1 MKYLISAAIA
11 AMLGGAAAQAQDAA
25 AGEDIFA
32 KRCKTCHM
40 LVTDGG
46 EEIVKGGKTGPNLY
60 GVIGR
65 TAASAGDFDRYGD
78 SLTALGESGF
88 EWTEAEIISYLE
100 DPRDYLRTKLDDK
113 KARSNMAY
121 KLKGEDD
128 RANVAA
134 YLASVA
140 AGS

>member
-1 MKYLISAAIA
+1 MKNALFAAAGA
-11 AMLGGAAAQAQDAA
+11 AMLAAPALADGHVA
-25 AGEDIFA
+25 AGEDVFG

-46 EEIVKGGKTGPNLY
+46 ETLVKGGKTGPNLY

-65 TAASAGDFDRYGD
+65 QAGSTDFGRYGD
-78 SLTALGESGF
+78 SLVALGESGF
-88 EWTEAEIISYLE
+88 TWTEAELVVYLE
-100 DPRDYLRTKLDDK
+100 DPRAYLRAKLDDK
-113 KARSNMAY
+113 RARSNMAY
-121 KLKGEDD
+121 KLRSEDD
-128 RANVAA
+128 RAAVAA

>member
-1 MKYLISAAIA
+1 MKYFISAVIA
-11 AMLGGAAAQAQDAA
+11 AVLGGAAAQAQDVS
-25 AGEDIFA
+25 AGEEIFA

-60 GVIGR
+60 GVVGR
-65 TAASAGDFDRYGD
+65 QAASAGDFKRYGD

-88 EWTEAEIISYLE
+88 SWTEAEIAVYLE

-113 KARSNMAY
+113 RARSNMAY
-121 KLKGEDD
+121 KLRGEDD